1 MWKKAS
7 SLLIFQHVQRTVKF
21 GGGSVMVWG
30 CMTAKE
36 VKYMCRIEG
45 KIDAALYKKILEDNV
60 FQSLEYYDLDSGD
73 FIC

>member
-1 MWKKAS
+1 
-7 SLLIFQHVQRTVKF
+7 
-21 GGGSVMVWG
+21 MVWG